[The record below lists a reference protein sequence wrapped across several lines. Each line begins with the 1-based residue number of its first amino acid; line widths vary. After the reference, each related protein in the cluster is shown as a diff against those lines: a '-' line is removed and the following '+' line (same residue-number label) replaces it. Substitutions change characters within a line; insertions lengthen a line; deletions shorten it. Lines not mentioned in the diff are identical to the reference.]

1 MNSDCDLSKDVV
13 LSNQAGYVARM
24 DELVSKY
31 HLKKIDMTEL
41 LCDNYVCKVKIK
53 NKLLYLDG
61 SHLSRAGGNYVADKL
76 NPQLKVELSSR

>member
-1 MNSDCDLSKDVV
+1 MDSDCDLSKEVV
-13 LSNQAGYVARM
+13 LENQGGYVARM

-31 HLKKIDMTEL
+31 HLKKIDIIEL
-41 LCDNYVCKVKIK
+41 LCDKYVCKVKIK

-76 NPQLKVELSSR
+76 NPQLKV